1 MLLCTHELPVCKLNH
16 LFCYLH
22 LLLEPLKSRDG
33 KLTDNMYFY
42 FYYDGFV
49 INFSSF
55 WALVCVPPL
64 GGTATPAPS
73 LPQAHQE
80 VLLKSLL
87 AAPGSFAKT
96 VRLLSAAGATQVQQI
111 FASFFLPPPA
121 L

>member
-55 WALVCVPPL
+55 KKKKKK
-64 GGTATPAPS
+64 GTFHSGHMFKLPS
-73 LPQAHQE
+73 QNGICP
-80 VLLKSLL
+80 
-87 AAPGSFAKT
+87 SFW
-96 VRLLSAAGATQVQQI
+96 
-111 FASFFLPPPA
+111 
-121 L
+121 

>member
-73 LPQAHQE
+73 LP
-80 VLLKSLL
+80 
-87 AAPGSFAKT
+87 PGSPGSVT
-96 VRLLSAAGATQVQQI
+96 
-111 FASFFLPPPA
+111 
-121 L
+121 